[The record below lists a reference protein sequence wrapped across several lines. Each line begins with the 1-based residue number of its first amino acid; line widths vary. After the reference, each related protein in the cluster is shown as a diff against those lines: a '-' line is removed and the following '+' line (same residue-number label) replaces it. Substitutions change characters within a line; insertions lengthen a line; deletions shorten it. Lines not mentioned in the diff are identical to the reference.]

1 MTLNETLRRYNECK
15 FVSEICPMRNPI
27 KKRAPHGATSLAVL
41 DAMWRL
47 HTQGGR
53 RIKVSR
59 VALLHAVSLPET
71 TVDDRLRT
79 LVKEG
84 RVLRAGRALYLPT
97 PWPGQ
102 EPRRSELPGTIK
114 MTALPDGMIVKETWS
129 RI

>member
-1 MTLNETLRRYNECK
+1 
-15 FVSEICPMRNPI
+15 MRNPT
-27 KKRAPHGATSLAVL
+27 KKRAPHGATSLMVL

-59 VALLHAVSLPET
+59 VDLLRAVSLPET

-79 LVKEG
+79 LVKDG
-84 RVLRAGRALYLPT
+84 RVLRAGRALYVPT

-102 EPRRSELPGTIK
+102 EPRRSELPGTEK
-114 MTALPDGMIVKETWS
+114 TTAFPDGMAVKETWH
-129 RI
+129 RIG